1 MQISAQ
7 NLFPERRDQLLYQ
20 QQLGTLRAPQRVVLS
35 HQALPLNGAGKHD
48 RRALAALLQ
57 REAS

>member
-1 MQISAQ
+1 MRKSAP
-7 NLFPERRDQLLYQ
+7 NFAPRYIQ

-48 RRALAALLQ
+48 RRALATLLQ